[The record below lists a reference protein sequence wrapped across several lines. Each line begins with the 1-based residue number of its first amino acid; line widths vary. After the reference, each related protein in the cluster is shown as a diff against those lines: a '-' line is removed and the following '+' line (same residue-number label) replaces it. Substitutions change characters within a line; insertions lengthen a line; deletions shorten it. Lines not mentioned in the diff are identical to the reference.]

1 MVAKL
6 VVNLTSLTRDR
17 LVLLDDSAEPS
28 LVDRQLLPH
37 FDHLAPVADADDS
50 PSLPPVSHIWE
61 SRRCAGWMES
71 TLSIQARSAQR
82 TAETECEPHGWGKPA
97 EIRGRDPVVDPLSAG
112 DDFRYLARTEVNQL
126 LDNYE
131 EQMASLAEIR
141 RRLDSLRI
149 QARSTDGTI
158 EVSVDSAGVVTEIKL
173 EPAAM
178 RNKPEDL
185 ARKLT
190 EVIREAAMHAEKH
203 TAEAVAPV
211 SDIVDPLP
219 DLPDLLPGAPSLR
232 NPVPPEDDPE
242 DAAPT
247 R

>member
-1 MVAKL
+1 MCC
-6 VVNLTSLTRDR
+6 
-17 LVLLDDSAEPS
+17 LDGKHTVGTGP
-28 LVDRQLLPH
+28 
-37 FDHLAPVADADDS
+37 F
-50 PSLPPVSHIWE
+50 
-61 SRRCAGWMES
+61 G
-71 TLSIQARSAQR
+71 
-82 TAETECEPHGWGKPA
+82 TANGGNGVQPYGWGKPA
-97 EIRGRDPVVDPLSAG
+97 GIRGREPVVDPLSAVG

-131 EQMASLAEIR
+131 EQMAGLAEIR

-211 SDIVDPLP
+211 ADIVDPLP
-219 DLPDLLPGAPSLR
+219 DLPELLPSAPSLR
-232 NPVPPEDDPE
+232 NPIPPEDDPE
-242 DAAPT
+242 GAAPT

>member
-1 MVAKL
+1 MNGENGV
-6 VVNLTSLTRDR
+6 
-17 LVLLDDSAEPS
+17 
-28 LVDRQLLPH
+28 Q
-37 FDHLAPVADADDS
+37 
-50 PSLPPVSHIWE
+50 
-61 SRRCAGWMES
+61 
-71 TLSIQARSAQR
+71 
-82 TAETECEPHGWGKPA
+82 PHGWGKPA
-97 EIRGRDPVVDPLSAG
+97 GIRRRHPVVDPLSAG
-112 DDFRYLARTEVNQL
+112 SDDFRYLARTEVNQL
-126 LDNYE
+126 LDTYE

-149 QARSTDGTI
+149 QARSTDGAI

-203 TAEAVAPV
+203 TAEAVAPAA
-211 SDIVDPLP
+211 DIVDPLP
-219 DLPDLLPGAPSLR
+219 DLSELIPGAPSLR
-232 NPVPPEDDPE
+232 KPPEPPGDSEDP
-242 DAAPT
+242 ASM